1 MITNNKVQQHEK
13 YLSNIKHTAV
23 LPSVQHLGS
32 DSGQTMFVIQ
42 TLRLMSGQMKWFMKT
57 SSDGECLMMAEI
69 IKIMFWKSMP
79 EKTTE
84 H

>member
-57 SSDGECLMMAEI
+57 SSDGECLMMPEI